1 MTDTPRTTRDIVG
14 RDEINDLEEILMLGP
29 PPVDEIIREIQA
41 DGAIRFT
48 WDYDQARPAL
58 EKLYAKAKRSQWD
71 AATDIDW
78 SQDVDPERIARGL
91 LEAHPEMLLYQQ
103 KAKDDPTL
111 PIYGWTDEQFVQLA
125 IEYQT
130 QFLSQI
136 VHGEQGALMCTAKIC
151 EQVPWLEA
159 KYYAS
164 TQVMDEARHVE
175 VFSRYLDTKLRGH
188 HPISGHLLAL
198 LEDVLGDPR
207 WDITYLGMQIM
218 IEGLALASFGF
229 LHAITPDPLLKTI
242 LRYVMSDEARH
253 VAFGVLSLAEAY
265 EGMSAAEVKDR
276 QEFAFEA
283 GLAHAGSHV
292 QPGLLGATRRRPS
305 RPAALAA
312 REPRHRDVRRH
323 VVLQG
328 RPQRQEAR
336 ACSTPA
342 TGGCARST
350 PRWGSSSTRTG
361 STPPR
366 STPRSTPST
375 PRAER
380 CATNGSPE
388 RTSRRVS
395 PASSAPPSSP
405 VLTSPV
411 SC

>member
-1 MTDTPRTTRDIVG
+1 MTDTPRTTEIVG

-58 EKLYAKAKRSQWD
+58 EKLYEKAKRSQWN

-103 KAKDDPTL
+103 KAKDDPTI

-198 LEDVLGDPR
+198 LEDVLGDATVGHHLPGHADHDRGPR
-207 WDITYLGMQIM
+207 
-218 IEGLALASFGF
+218 ARVVRV
-229 LHAITPDPLLKTI
+229 P
-242 LRYVMSDEARH
+242 ARH
-253 VAFGVLSLAEAY
+253 HPRPVAQDDPALRDERRGAPRRLRGAVAGRGLPGHERRGDQGPPGVRLR
-265 EGMSAAEVKDR
+265 G
-276 QEFAFEA
+276 
-283 GLAHAGSHV
+283 
-292 QPGLLGATRRRPS
+292 
-305 RPAALAA
+305 
-312 REPRHRDVRRH
+312 
-323 VVLQG
+323 
-328 RPQRQEAR
+328 R
-336 ACSTPA
+336 ACA
-342 TGGCARST
+342 CGIARST
-350 PRWGSSSTRTG
+350 RTSGSASASTLAPSCAGSSRT
-361 STPPR
+361 
-366 STPRSTPST
+366 STPRCTAACCS
-375 PRAER
+375 PRS
-380 CATNGSPE
+380 SP
-388 RTSRRVS
+388 TSRSSGLLDAGDGWLRQKYTEMGIIQYEDWIDTSEEYAALDAVD
-395 PASSAPPSSP
+395 PAS
-405 VLTSPV
+405 
-411 SC
+411 